1 MARILITDNQGSD
14 RDILSKIFS
23 ELGHEVGTAFNGNEA
38 LRLFAESPFDLVT
51 TDLDMPVMD
60 GNILARR
67 IKQKYPHTPVMMITG
82 HALDTE
88 SKLTKYGYADLVL
101 SKPFSV
107 KTIEKATEELLY
119 FKNLQ

>member
-1 MARILITDNQGSD
+1 MARILITDNEGSD

-51 TDLDMPVMD
+51 TDFDMPVMD

-88 SKLTKYGYADLVL
+88 SKIAKYGYADLVL

-119 FKNLQ
+119 FKNVQ